1 MRVDFGSHT
10 SIFMVIRY
18 TISDQEAIKMESR
31 DIGIGI
37 VMIVPS
43 FVGSGAVWQFTHS
56 WWLVFLWI
64 IAMVCVYG
72 GILKKKYSSD

>member
-1 MRVDFGSHT
+1 
-10 SIFMVIRY
+10 
-18 TISDQEAIKMESR
+18 MESR

-37 VMIVPS
+37 TMMIPS
-43 FVGSGAVWQFTHS
+43 FVGSGAVWHLTHS
-56 WWLVFLWI
+56 CDSLIRWLLVLFWI

>member
-1 MRVDFGSHT
+1 
-10 SIFMVIRY
+10 
-18 TISDQEAIKMESR
+18 MESR

-43 FVGSGAVWQFTHS
+43 FVGSGAVWNLTDG
-56 WWLVFLWI
+56 WAETVRWIMVALWI
-64 IAMVCVYG
+64 IAMICVYG